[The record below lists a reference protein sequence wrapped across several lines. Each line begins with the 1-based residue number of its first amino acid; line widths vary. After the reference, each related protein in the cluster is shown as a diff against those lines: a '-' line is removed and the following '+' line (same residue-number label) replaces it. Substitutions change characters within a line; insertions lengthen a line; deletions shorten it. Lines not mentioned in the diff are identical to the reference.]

1 MKFLPL
7 ALAAGLALAPMLL
20 KADDPFAGWSD
31 AQLKTKILQLQR
43 ENAAL
48 KSKGGDAAA
57 APAAASSAKATANLL
72 LDDFEGATAKN
83 GNAWWA
89 GCDDNK
95 LGTTLQPQPWAPSPG
110 GSKDSPGHCGRIHG
124 HFGTSK
130 APWPYATLALAL
142 SNPDISGYSAV
153 RFWAKGDG
161 GTVRVQLCKLAVKDY
176 ASHEATFTAGSDW
189 TLVTLPLSSFKQPNW
204 GKPVGDVFNDVE
216 KIAFGPVDGDKDYD
230 FSIDD
235 LTLLK

>member
-7 ALAAGLALAPMLL
+7 ALAAGLVLAPMLL

-48 KSKGGDAAA
+48 KSKGGDAVAA
-57 APAAASSAKATANLL
+57 APSAKATANLL

-95 LGTTLQPQPWAPSPG
+95 LGTTLFPQPWAPSPG
-110 GSKDSPGHCGRIHG
+110 GSQDSPGHCGRIHG
-124 HFGTSK
+124 HFGASK
-130 APWPYATLALAL
+130 APWPYADLALAL
-142 SNPDISGYSAV
+142 RDPDISGYTTL

-161 GTVRVQLCKLAVKDY
+161 GTVRVQLCKLGVKDY
-176 ASHEATFTAGSDW
+176 AFHSADFVSAHGW
-189 TLVTLPLSSFKQPNW
+189 TQVTLPLSSFKQPNW
-204 GKPVGDVFNDVE
+204 GKAVGDVFNDVE
-216 KIAFGPVDGDKDYD
+216 KIQFTPVDGDKDYD